1 MARGLRASN
10 AVLTRDLNGYDHIQE
25 YDPRDKNPSGI
36 SGTSGSGLNTAASA
50 ATNQD
55 TQPTGSSFAVYF
67 LSGIAGMMVL
77 IAVSYGMILL
87 MTKLGWIRASEE
99 EENANDDAAAEPSW
113 KKITLEERRRV
124 LDKALEAK
132 PHSSFR
138 VAPKTD
144 EMGSLCKDGN
154 DDAKKMKSIDE
165 SSSDDSGDDDSSYTE
180 SVSSISSITSVGG
193 RYRRSNSRRP
203 DGNQDR
209 EMDKT
214 SHIYPEQNETSE
226 SHIACSICLEEYQAE
241 DEVIIGISC
250 IHMFH
255 KACAIDWLE
264 KQEMCP
270 CCREQMV
277 CDERM
282 AEATQAILGA
292 ERMQML
298 ENGARSNADEF
309 EAEQRIVI
317 PAW

>member
-1 MARGLRASN
+1 
-10 AVLTRDLNGYDHIQE
+10 
-25 YDPRDKNPSGI
+25 
-36 SGTSGSGLNTAASA
+36 
-50 ATNQD
+50 
-55 TQPTGSSFAVYF
+55 
-67 LSGIAGMMVL
+67 
-77 IAVSYGMILL
+77 
-87 MTKLGWIRASEE
+87 
-99 EENANDDAAAEPSW
+99 
-113 KKITLEERRRV
+113 
-124 LDKALEAK
+124 
-132 PHSSFR
+132 
-138 VAPKTD
+138 
-144 EMGSLCKDGN
+144 
-154 DDAKKMKSIDE
+154 
-165 SSSDDSGDDDSSYTE
+165 
-180 SVSSISSITSVGG
+180 
-193 RYRRSNSRRP
+193 
-203 DGNQDR
+203 
-209 EMDKT
+209 MDKT